1 MSDFPSRREKL
12 RRGLAKLQ
20 AEALLVT
27 RFTNVTYLTG
37 FTGDDSYLLV
47 AKDKQV
53 LITDFR
59 YQTQLADECPGLEL
73 HVRKQG
79 QHMPEAVAKVVKS
92 VGLSKLAIEADSMTV
107 GLLEQLGKK
116 LPKVE
121 TQNTSGL
128 VELLREVKDK
138 DEIAEIRRAGAIAER
153 ALAMV
158 RHLMLPDRTE
168 RQVAAELE
176 YQMRQFGAKG
186 ASFETIIAT
195 GARAALPHARPGE
208 QTIGS
213 ADFTLVD
220 WGAQAGL
227 YKSDLTRLV
236 VTSRISPKL
245 KRVYGVVLEAQRK
258 AIATIRS
265 GVPACDVDHAARE
278 VIAQAGFGR
287 YFGHS
292 LGHGIGLDIH
302 EGPRLIKTNKRPLK
316 PGNVVTVEPGIY
328 LPGWGGVRIEDDVLV
343 TRSGC
348 EVLTRFPKQLEES
361 VVVVT

>member
-1 MSDFPSRREKL
+1 MSDFSSRRDKL
-12 RRGLAKLQ
+12 RLAMVRQQ
-20 AEALLVT
+20 ATNLLVT

-47 AKDKQV
+47 TRDKDILV
-53 LITDFR
+53 TDFR
-59 YQTQLADECPGLEL
+59 YQTQLATECPGLEL
-73 HVRKQG
+73 YVRKQTE
-79 QHMPEAVAKVVKS
+79 QMHEAVSKVIKTA
-92 VGLSKLAIEADSMTV
+92 GLSELAIEADSITV
-107 GLLEQLGKK
+107 GLLAHLTKAAPA
-116 LPKVE
+116 LAV
-121 TQNTSGL
+121 QNTSGV

-153 ALAMV
+153 AFAMV
-158 RHLMLPDRTE
+158 RHLMLPDRSE

-176 YQMRQFGAKG
+176 YQMREFGAKG
-186 ASFETIIAT
+186 PSFETIVAT

-208 QTIGS
+208 QRIGS
-213 ADFTLVD
+213 SEFTLVD

-227 YKSDLTRLV
+227 YKSDLTRVV

-245 KRVYGVVLEAQRK
+245 KRVYGVVLDAQRQ
-258 AIATIRS
+258 AIATIRP
-265 GVPACDVDHAARE
+265 GVMACEVDRVARDAISAA
-278 VIAQAGFGR
+278 GYGR

-302 EGPRLIKTNKRPLK
+302 EGPRLIATNKRPLK

-348 EVLTRFPKQLEES
+348 EVLTRFPKELEES
-361 VVVVT
+361 VVS